1 MFESW
6 CQHKEV
12 FFKSAAFVVVLI
24 YKMSL
29 YIFVQMIIGLPCLS
43 GIYMHF
49 PSSIEENTK
58 SNRDPES
65 S

>member
-1 MFESW
+1 MFKSW

-24 YKMSL
+24 YEMSL
-29 YIFVQMIIGLPCLS
+29 YIFVQMIIVLACLS
-43 GIYMHF
+43 GICMYF
-49 PSSIEENTK
+49 PSCIEENTN